1 MASAEE
7 LSFGCDHVERF
18 EELKERLTQG
28 RPLRVKFGLDPTS
41 ADLHLGHA
49 VVLGRLQRWIEAGHE
64 ATLVIGD
71 FTARIGD
78 PSGRNEA
85 RPPLSDEMIEENM
98 KTYAAQAGKI
108 LDIERVT
115 LRRNSEWLGAIG
127 FDGLIRLLSHVTVAQ
142 MLKRDDFANR
152 FRANQPIALHE
163 FLYPIAQAYDSVAL
177 ESDVELG
184 GNDQLFNVLMGR
196 FYQGIFAQA
205 PQICM
210 TLPLLEGI
218 DGAKKMSKSA
228 GNAIGLTDPPSEQFG
243 KTMSIPDE
251 LIARWELLV
260 LGNSAERSAVLAAAL
275 ADGSLHPMTEKKR
288 IAEAIVT
295 RFHGTEAGRRAR
307 EEFERTIQR
316 GEAPQEMA
324 EVAIP
329 APERLAT
336 LLVRVGFAESKRAAE
351 RSILSGGV
359 RIDGVTV
366 LEGGRLWTER
376 SGVLSIGNR
385 RYVRIVLPE
394 EKHG

>member
-1 MASAEE
+1 VASAEE
-7 LSFGCDHVERF
+7 LSSGCDHIERLD
-18 EELKERLTQG
+18 ELKERLALG

-49 VVLGRLQRWIEAGHE
+49 VVLERLQRFVEAGHA

-85 RPPLSDEMIEENM
+85 RPPLSDDTIERNM
-98 KTYAAQAGKI
+98 KTYAEQAGKI
-108 LDIERVT
+108 VDLERVT
-115 LRRNSEWLGAIG
+115 LRRNSEWLGTLG

-152 FRANQPIALHE
+152 FRANLPIALHE

-196 FYQGIFAQA
+196 FYQGVAAQA
-205 PQICM
+205 PQVCM

-218 DGAKKMSKSA
+218 DGTKKMSKSA
-228 GNAIGLTDPPSEQFG
+228 GNAIGLTEPPGEQFG
-243 KTMSIPDE
+243 KTMSIPDD
-251 LIARWELLV
+251 LIARWEHLV
-260 LGNSAERSAVLAAAL
+260 LGNSAEGAAAL
-275 ADGSLHPMTEKKR
+275 AASLANGSLHPMTEKKR
-288 IAEAIVT
+288 LAEAVVT
-295 RFHGTEAGRRAR
+295 RFHGAEAARRAR
-307 EEFERTIQR
+307 EEFERTVQR

-329 APERLAT
+329 APEKIAA
-336 LLVRVGFAESKRAAE
+336 LLVRVGFVESKRAAE

-359 RIDGVTV
+359 RIDGVPV
-366 LEGGRLWTER
+366 LDGARLWTER
-376 SGVLSIGNR
+376 SGVLSLGNR
-385 RYVRIVLPE
+385 RYVRILLPE
-394 EKHG
+394 

>member
-7 LSFGCDHVERF
+7 LSSGFDHIEKLD
-18 EELKERLTQG
+18 ELKERLALG

-49 VVLGRLQRWIEAGHE
+49 VVLERLQRFIEAGHA

-78 PSGRNEA
+78 PSGRNQA
-85 RPPLSDEMIEENM
+85 RPPLDGDTIEQNL
-98 KTYAAQAGKI
+98 KTYMEQAGKV
-108 LDIERVT
+108 LDIERVR
-115 LRRNSEWLGAIG
+115 LRRNSEWLGTLG

-142 MLKRDDFANR
+142 MLRRDDFANR
-152 FRANQPIALHE
+152 FRANLPIALHE
-163 FLYPIAQAYDSVAL
+163 FLYPIAQAYDSVVL

-196 FYQGIFAQA
+196 FYQGVFGQA

-210 TLPLLEGI
+210 TLGLLEGI

-228 GNAIGLTDPPSEQFG
+228 GNAIGLTEPPGEQFG
-243 KTMSIPDE
+243 KTMSIPDD
-251 LIARWELLV
+251 LIARWEHLV
-260 LGNSAERSAVLAAAL
+260 FGTSAPGAAALAAAL
-275 ADGSLHPMTEKKR
+275 ANGSRHPMTEKKR
-288 IAEAIVT
+288 LAEAIVT
-295 RFHGTEAGRRAR
+295 RFHGAEAARRAR

-316 GEAPQEMA
+316 GEAPEEMA
-324 EVAIP
+324 EVLIP
-329 APERLAT
+329 APEKIAA
-336 LLVRVGFAESKRAAE
+336 LLVRVGFAESKREAE

-359 RIDGVTV
+359 RIDGVPV

-376 SGVLSIGNR
+376 SGVLSVGNR
-385 RYVRIVLPE
+385 RYVRILLPE
-394 EKHG
+394 EGN